1 MGSTEATNLDLRKIK
16 KLIELVQES
25 GISELE
31 VRDGEES
38 IRIARSAPMAALP
51 VVAAAPPAQETAVA
65 SAARGEPAGRGQ
77 VVRAPISG
85 TFYRSPAPGEAP
97 FVNEGDAVARGDVLC
112 IIESMKM
119 MNRIEAELTGTVA
132 EILLDNGRAMEAGT
146 ALFRIV

>member
-1 MGSTEATNLDLRKIK
+1 MDLRKIK

-25 GISELE
+25 GIAELE
-31 VRDGEES
+31 VRDGDES
-38 IRIARSAPMAALP
+38 IRVARALPGAAP
-51 VVAAAPPAQETAVA
+51 VVAAPAALAETVADGGARETEAV
-65 SAARGEPAGRGQ
+65 GGQ

-97 FVNEGDAVARGDVLC
+97 FVREGDAVAPGDVLC

-132 EILLDNGRAMEAGT
+132 EILLENGRAMESGT
-146 ALFRIV
+146 PLFRIA

>member
-1 MGSTEATNLDLRKIK
+1 MDLRKIK

-25 GISELE
+25 GIAELE
-31 VRDGEES
+31 VRDGDES
-38 IRIARSAPMAALP
+38 IRVARAVPGAAA
-51 VVAAAPPAQETAVA
+51 VAAVPAAPPEAVA
-65 SAARGEPAGRGQ
+65 DGASPKPGTAGGQ

-97 FVNEGDAVARGDVLC
+97 FVREGDTVAAGDVLC

-132 EILLDNGRAMEAGT
+132 EVLLENGRAMESGT
-146 ALFRIV
+146 PLFRIA

>member
-1 MGSTEATNLDLRKIK
+1 MDLRKIK

-25 GISELE
+25 GIAELE
-31 VRDGEES
+31 VRDGDES
-38 IRIARSAPMAALP
+38 IRVARAVPGAAPVAP
-51 VVAAAPPAQETAVA
+51 VPAAPPEAVADGAPPEPETA
-65 SAARGEPAGRGQ
+65 GGQ

-97 FVNEGDAVARGDVLC
+97 FVREGDTVAAGDVLC

-132 EILLDNGRAMEAGT
+132 EVLLENGRAMESGT
-146 ALFRIV
+146 PLFRIA

>member
-1 MGSTEATNLDLRKIK
+1 MDLRKIK

-25 GISELE
+25 GIAELE
-31 VRDGEES
+31 VRDGDES
-38 IRIARSAPMAALP
+38 IRVARAVPGAAPVAAVP
-51 VVAAAPPAQETAVA
+51 AAPPEAVADGAPPKPETA
-65 SAARGEPAGRGQ
+65 GGQ

-97 FVNEGDAVARGDVLC
+97 FVREGDTVAAGDVLC

-132 EILLDNGRAMEAGT
+132 EVLLENGRAMESGT
-146 ALFRIV
+146 PLFRIA

>member
-1 MGSTEATNLDLRKIK
+1 MDLRKIK

-25 GISELE
+25 GIAELE
-31 VRDGEES
+31 VRDGDES
-38 IRIARSAPMAALP
+38 IRVARAVPGAAPVAAVP
-51 VVAAAPPAQETAVA
+51 AAPPEAVA
-65 SAARGEPAGRGQ
+65 DGASPKPGTAGGQ

-97 FVNEGDAVARGDVLC
+97 FVREGDTVAAGDVLC

-132 EILLDNGRAMEAGT
+132 EVLLENGRAMESGT
-146 ALFRIV
+146 PLFRIA

>member
-1 MGSTEATNLDLRKIK
+1 MDLRKIK

-25 GISELE
+25 GIAELE
-31 VRDGEES
+31 VRDGDES
-38 IRIARSAPMAALP
+38 IRVARALPGAAP
-51 VVAAAPPAQETAVA
+51 VVAAPAALAETVADGGARETEAVD
-65 SAARGEPAGRGQ
+65 GQ

-97 FVNEGDAVARGDVLC
+97 FVQEGDAVAPGDVLC

-132 EILLDNGRAMEAGT
+132 QILLENGRAMESGT
-146 ALFRIV
+146 PLFRIA

>member
-1 MGSTEATNLDLRKIK
+1 MDLRKIK

-25 GISELE
+25 GIAELE
-31 VRDGEES
+31 VRDGDES
-38 IRIARSAPMAALP
+38 IRVARAVPGAAS
-51 VVAAAPPAQETAVA
+51 VAAVPAAPPEAVADGASPKPETA
-65 SAARGEPAGRGQ
+65 GGQ

-97 FVNEGDAVARGDVLC
+97 FVREGDTVAAGDVLC

-132 EILLDNGRAMEAGT
+132 EVLLENGRAMESGT
-146 ALFRIV
+146 PLFRIA

>member
-1 MGSTEATNLDLRKIK
+1 MDLRKIK

-25 GISELE
+25 GIAELE
-31 VRDGEES
+31 VRDGDES
-38 IRIARSAPMAALP
+38 IRVARAVPGAAPVAAVP
-51 VVAAAPPAQETAVA
+51 AAPPEAVADGASPKPETA
-65 SAARGEPAGRGQ
+65 GGQ

-97 FVNEGDAVARGDVLC
+97 FVREGDTVAAGDVLC

-132 EILLDNGRAMEAGT
+132 EVLLENGRAMEPGT
-146 ALFRIV
+146 PLFRIA

>member
-1 MGSTEATNLDLRKIK
+1 MDLRKIK

-25 GISELE
+25 GITELE
-31 VRDGEES
+31 VRTGDES
-38 IRIARSAPMAALP
+38 IRVARGTPAVSVP
-51 VVAAAPPAQETAVA
+51 AAAAVEAPAAGTVA
-65 SAARGEPAGRGQ
+65 EDAGSKAGAASGH

-97 FVNEGDAVARGDVLC
+97 FVSEGDAVAAGDVLC

-119 MNRIEAELTGTVA
+119 MNRIEAEQTGTVA
-132 EILLDNGRAMEAGT
+132 EVLLENGRAMESGT

>member
-1 MGSTEATNLDLRKIK
+1 MDLRKIK

-25 GISELE
+25 GITELE
-31 VRDGEES
+31 VRTGDES
-38 IRIARSAPMAALP
+38 IRVARGTPAVSVP
-51 VVAAAPPAQETAVA
+51 AAATVEAPAAAAETVA
-65 SAARGEPAGRGQ
+65 DGAGSKAGAAAGH

-97 FVNEGDAVARGDVLC
+97 FVSAGDAVAAGDVLC

-119 MNRIEAELTGTVA
+119 MNRIEAEQTGTVA
-132 EILLDNGRAMEAGT
+132 AVLLENGRAMESGT

>member
-1 MGSTEATNLDLRKIK
+1 MGSMEATNLDLRKIK

-51 VVAAAPPAQETAVA
+51 AVA
-65 SAARGEPAGRGQ
+65 SAAPGEPAGRGQ

-97 FVNEGDAVARGDVLC
+97 FVNEGEAVARGDVLC

-132 EILLDNGRAMEAGT
+132 EILLENGRAMEAGT
-146 ALFRIV
+146 PLFRIV

>member
-1 MGSTEATNLDLRKIK
+1 MDLRKIK

-25 GISELE
+25 GIAELE
-31 VRDGEES
+31 VRDGDES
-38 IRIARSAPMAALP
+38 IRVARAVPGAAP
-51 VVAAAPPAQETAVA
+51 VAAVPVAPPEAVADGASPKPETA
-65 SAARGEPAGRGQ
+65 GGQ

-97 FVNEGDAVARGDVLC
+97 FVREGDTVAAGDVLC

-132 EILLDNGRAMEAGT
+132 EVLLENGRAMESGT
-146 ALFRIV
+146 PLFRIA